1 MCNAEMTTDNSF
13 KSVLRKIGHSV
24 CAIAAAVRTWWEK
37 GDSYQHRAYG
47 WAVTGF
53 VLCLLNLFTVGLL
66 PVMSYLAIACCAV
79 ALFRGNRAL
88 ISPLGI
94 ALGVVGLILSQR
106 VYHAVN
112 LYVTDAEAFR
122 QMLTDAM
129 TKVQS
134 TIAGLV

>member
-1 MCNAEMTTDNSF
+1 MKNAEIAKVHSA
-13 KSVLRKIGHSV
+13 KEILRKVGRSIGAVAS
-24 CAIAAAVRTWWEK
+24 AVRTWWEN
-37 GDSYQHRAYG
+37 GNSYQHRAYG

-106 VYHAVN
+106 VYHAVS
-112 LYVTDAEAFR
+112 LYATDADAFR
-122 QMLTDAM
+122 QVLTDAM